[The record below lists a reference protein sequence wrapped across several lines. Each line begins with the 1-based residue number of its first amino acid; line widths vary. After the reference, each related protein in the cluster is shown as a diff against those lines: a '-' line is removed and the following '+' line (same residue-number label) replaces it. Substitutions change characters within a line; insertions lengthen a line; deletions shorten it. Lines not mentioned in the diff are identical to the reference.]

1 MLMKRLSF
9 MIVLSIV
16 GVFTLFAQTIVI
28 TGTVSSAEGKGPI
41 PGATVQVKG
50 TGIGTLTNAQGN
62 YTLNVP
68 PDATAIIFSFVG
80 MKRQEV
86 AIAGRSVIDVEMESD
101 VLSLGEVVVTGAYG
115 IKSTLKSTSSL
126 TQVIPGDKL
135 NEVRETNI
143 NNALA
148 GKVSGIQ
155 FLGQSSVALD
165 RTGSIRLRGDGG
177 FGIGNS
183 VLYVV
188 DGTILPNPGVLNLD
202 DIEDVTVLS
211 GPGASALLGSQ
222 GANGAIIITTKKAKV
237 SGGRTTGIEF
247 NSGLM
252 RSSVYV
258 LPAYQNDYAGGID
271 DIMTQYN
278 WKEGDPVEWKPLDG
292 KYYPDYSDDRNW
304 GPRMEGQEYIP
315 WYSWYPGTKY
325 TGTTALLVPQPDNV
339 RDFYNKG
346 LTYNNNLS
354 FSKVGDGYNIRATV
368 GNIAIKGN
376 IPRSSQN
383 KTTLSLKTS
392 YDLTKKLTFNANI
405 NFVNTLTKGE
415 FEDEWVNQTTGS
427 FNEWFHRDLDMNI
440 MKELRDLRTPDGIY
454 ASWNHY
460 GPDVYNSSST
470 KDFYAALFWYNH
482 YTYFDL
488 VNISSKSDQL
498 FGDLSL
504 NYEIING
511 LNVRVTYRR
520 QQNNGWH
527 EEQYSSYLKD
537 SGIWTSYFND
547 KLNGYYYTGGHYS
560 ARENIE
566 SLATFTKKI
575 SNFTINANAGSDF
588 FNAISKSTSANTVHG
603 LTISNLFSIANSID
617 QPVISNYR
625 TKEKYRAL
633 FFRGDVGFKDYL
645 FGEFT
650 LRNDWYSTLPPTNN
664 SILSKSFGVSFIF
677 SDFLK
682 LPFQD
687 YGKVRVSWGEIP
699 TTIGIY
705 SYPDF
710 QYNINLFQWDGNLL
724 MSTPD
729 QLVDRNIRG
738 AVKTQKEIGL
748 ELRFLKNRVGISA
761 TYWDGSETDIPYP
774 VSIAGYSG
782 FLSKYLNT
790 GKITKKGLD
799 ITMQLKP
806 VLVKNLSYDIN
817 IAFSYLIKNKVV
829 RIAEGISS
837 FQAELLFIEGTPA
850 MVHTVGKPWGE
861 LMGYGMK
868 MWEGKPLL
876 DENGL
881 YVIDENK
888 YFGSVL
894 PKFTGGI
901 QNTFT
906 ILKHFTVFA
915 NIDYQIGGKFYSTTE
930 LAGAFDG
937 ITARTA
943 GTNFLGIPIREKVE
957 YGGGLLVT
965 GVDETTHKDVA
976 YRVDAFKYFTENYVY
991 DPFVYDKTYVKLRE
1005 LSIGY
1010 NVPVEKIRWISD
1022 FFQSMNISFVAL
1034 NPWLIYSAAKGLDP
1048 SEISSASGEVAQFP
1062 GTRSFGI
1069 NIKANF

>member
-1 MLMKRLSF
+1 MKKLF
-9 MIVLSIV
+9 LLVLLLVS
-16 GVFTLFAQTIVI
+16 GLFTLTAQTINI

-41 PGATVQVKG
+41 TGATVQVKG
-50 TGIGTLTNAQGN
+50 TGIGTLTDAQGN
-62 YTLNVP
+62 YTLNAP
-68 PDATAIIFSFVG
+68 PDATTLIFSFVG

-86 AIAGRSVIDVEMESD
+86 EIAGHSVIDVEMESD

-115 IKSTLKSTSSL
+115 IKSTQRGTSSL

-135 NEVRETNI
+135 NEVRQTNI

-165 RTGSIRLRGDGG
+165 RSGFVRLRGDGG
-177 FGIGNS
+177 FGTGNS
-183 VLYVV
+183 VLFVV
-188 DGTILPNPGVLNLD
+188 DGTILPDPGTLNLD

-222 GANGAIIITTKKAKV
+222 GANGAIIISTKKAKAN
-237 SGGRTTGIEF
+237 GNKTTGIEL
-247 NSGLM
+247 NSGAM
-252 RSSVYV
+252 ISSVYV

-271 DIMTQYN
+271 NIMTQYN

-325 TGTTALLVPQPDNV
+325 TGTTARLIPQPDNV
-339 RDFYNKG
+339 RDFYEKG
-346 LTYNNNLS
+346 LTYNNNIS
-354 FSKVGDGYNIRATV
+354 FSKVGDGYNILATA
-368 GNIAIKGN
+368 GNITIKGN

-383 KTTLSLKTS
+383 KTTFSLKTS

-415 FEDEWVNQTTGS
+415 FDDGWANQTTGS

-460 GPDVYNSSST
+460 GPDVYNSSNT

-482 YTYFDL
+482 FTYFDL

-498 FGDLSL
+498 FGDFSL
-504 NYEIING
+504 NYEIIKG

-520 QQNNGWH
+520 QQNNGWR
-527 EEQYSSYLKD
+527 EEQYSSYLKE

-547 KLNGYYYTGGHYS
+547 KLNGYYYTGEHFS
-560 ARENIE
+560 TRENIE
-566 SLATFTKKI
+566 SLVTFTKKI
-575 SNFTINANAGSDF
+575 NSFTINANAGSDF
-588 FNAISKSTSANTVHG
+588 FSAISKSTSANTVHG
-603 LTISNLFSIANSID
+603 LTIPNLFSIANSVD
-617 QPVISNYR
+617 QPDITNYR

-633 FFRGDVGFKDYL
+633 FLRGDVGFKDYL

-650 LRNDWYSTLPPTNN
+650 LRNDWYSTLPPSNN
-664 SILSKSFGVSFIF
+664 SILSKSIGAAFIF
-677 SDFLK
+677 SDLFKPPFL
-682 LPFQD
+682 D

-699 TTIGIY
+699 TTLGVY

-710 QYNINLFQWDGNLL
+710 QYSINLFQWDGNML

-738 AVKTQKEIGL
+738 AVKTQKDIGL
-748 ELRFLKNRVGISA
+748 ELRFLKNRIGITA

-782 FLSKYLNT
+782 FISKYLNT
-790 GKITKKGLD
+790 GKITKQGLD

-806 VLVKNLSYDIN
+806 VSVKNLSYEIN
-817 IAFSYLIKNKVV
+817 VAFSYLIKNKVV

-850 MVHTVGKPWGE
+850 MVHTIGKPWGE
-861 LMGYGMK
+861 LMGYGIK
-868 MWEGKPLL
+868 MWEGKPIL
-876 DENGL
+876 DEDGL
-881 YVIDENK
+881 YVWDENK

-901 QNTFT
+901 QNSFT
-906 ILKHFTVFA
+906 IMKHFTVLA

-930 LAGAFDG
+930 LEGAYGG
-937 ITARTA
+937 ITARTS
-943 GTNFLGIPIREKVE
+943 GLNDKGNPIRDPVNE
-957 YGGGLLVT
+957 GGGIHVK
-965 GVDETTHKDVA
+965 GVNEDTHTNVD
-976 YRVDAFKYFTENYVY
+976 YYVDAFKYFTENLAC
-991 DPFVYDKTYVKLRE
+991 DQFVYDKTYVKLRE

-1010 NVPVEKIRWISD
+1010 NVPVEKFRWIGD
-1022 FFQSMNISFVAL
+1022 YFQSMNISFVAL

-1048 SEISSASGEVAQFP
+1048 SEISSASGEIAQFP
-1062 GTRSFGI
+1062 GTRSFGF
-1069 NIKANF
+1069 NIRANF